1 MASLWPWLAL
11 AAVGALHGLNPAN
24 GWALAAARGVGSGDR
39 TQALR
44 ALVPLALGHVASLAL
59 VIAAVLSGRA
69 LERGTM
75 VVVAAGLLLLAVVV
89 PVCRRA
95 RERKH
100 RAPLH
105 ADEPRRGSV
114 STTPAALALW
124 SFLMS
129 GLHGAGLMLVPAL
142 VPLCMGEGVT
152 QDLSGPGS
160 LVLAVA
166 GIAVHTASM
175 LAVTALIASGIC
187 RGVPSLARWLHRRSL
202 GRT

>member
-44 ALVPLALGHVASLAL
+44 ALAPLALGHVASLAL

-69 LERGTM
+69 LDRRTM
-75 VVVAAGLLLLAVVV
+75 LVVAAGLLLLVVV
-89 PVCRRA
+89 TRVCKRG
-95 RERKH
+95 RERS
-100 RAPLH
+100 RCTAFPP
-105 ADEPRRGSV
+105 DEPRRASTW
-114 STTPAALALW
+114 TTPAALALW

-129 GLHGAGLMLVPAL
+129 TLHGAGLMLVPAL
-142 VPLCMGEGVT
+142 VPLCMGDGVT
-152 QDLSGPGS
+152 QELAGAGS
-160 LVLAVA
+160 LVLALA

-175 LAVTALIASGIC
+175 LAVTAAIASGIC
-187 RGVPSLARWLHRRSL
+187 RGVPSLARWLHRRSV
-202 GRT
+202 RRA

>member
-11 AAVGALHGLNPAN
+11 SAVGALHGLNPAN
-24 GWALAAARGVGSGDR
+24 GWALAAARGVASGDR
-39 TQALR
+39 MQALR

-69 LERGTM
+69 LDRGTM
-75 VVVAAGLLLLAVVV
+75 LVMAGGLLVLVVAA

-95 RERKH
+95 RERSQ
-100 RAPLH
+100 RPPLH
-105 ADEPRRGSV
+105 AGEPRRASAW
-114 STTPAALALW
+114 TTPAALALW

-129 GLHGAGLMLVPAL
+129 SLHGAGLMLVPAL
-142 VPLCMGEGVT
+142 VPLCMGDGVT
-152 QDLSGPGS
+152 QDLAGASS

-187 RGVPSLARWLHRRSL
+187 RGVPSLARWLHRRSV
-202 GRT
+202 RRA